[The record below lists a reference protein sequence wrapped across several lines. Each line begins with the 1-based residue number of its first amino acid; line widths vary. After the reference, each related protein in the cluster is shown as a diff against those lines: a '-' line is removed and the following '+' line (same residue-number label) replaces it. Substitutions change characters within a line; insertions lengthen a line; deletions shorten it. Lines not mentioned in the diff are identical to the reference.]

1 MLHVCSML
9 AIANIKFSFQ
19 HSSLIGMFDQ
29 GKTSFAYFESQV
41 LINCNIQQAIK
52 TRRTLTSAMNSFH
65 RLDRFIYL
73 LFLKLVLS
81 DQIGQEVIR
90 FHHVHKQSC
99 ISNKKSKASKFR
111 RKSPPPPHSTCQ
123 DFLTMLKFVAA
134 FPINFHIFLLKKKN
148 LANFLS
154 RNFFC
159 SKAALILL
167 MPATFLLKISTQS
180 NGIRA
185 MLEIFLV
192 LFSGSVR

>member
-9 AIANIKFSFQ
+9 AIANIKFSFW

-29 GKTSFAYFESQV
+29 GKASFAYFESQV
-41 LINCNIQQAIK
+41 LINSNIQQAIK

-73 LFLKLVLS
+73 LFLRLVLS
-81 DQIGQEVIR
+81 GQIRKEVIR

-99 ISNKKSKASKFR
+99 ISNKKSKASTL
-111 RKSPPPPHSTCQ
+111 RKKYPPPHSTCQ

-148 LANFLS
+148 SANFLS

-159 SKAALILL
+159 SKTALILL
-167 MPATFLLKISTQS
+167 MLATSLLKISTQS
-180 NGIRA
+180 SGIRA

>member
-111 RKSPPPPHSTCQ
+111 RNFPPPPPSTCQ